1 MAKEKEKKDGKHSL
15 WFEPEQMESLM
26 KVEEDI
32 HKMMRDFWKKP
43 FDLTGAANLI
53 SRQLRTIPVDLSET
67 DGELVARAD
76 LPGFAKDEVKLKVT
90 ENSLEIS
97 AEKKKQIIQKDKNFF
112 RQERAF
118 GSVQRAMSLPYSIRP
133 DETRAKFED
142 GVLTVTMQKI
152 EPKRKVREIKPE

>member
-1 MAKEKEKKDGKHSL
+1 MAKEKEKREGKHSL

-32 HKMMRDFWKKP
+32 HKMMRDFWRKP

-53 SRQLRTIPVDLSET
+53 SRQLRTIPIDLSET

-76 LPGFAKDEVKLKVT
+76 LPGFSKDEIRLKVT

-97 AEKKKQIIQKDKNFF
+97 AEKKREIIKKDKNYF

-118 GSVQRAMSLPYSIRP
+118 GSMQRIMALPYSIRP
-133 DETRAKFED
+133 DEAKARFD
-142 GVLTVTMQKI
+142 NGVLTVTMQKT
-152 EPKRKVREIKPE
+152 EPKKKVREIRPE